1 MNQKPRLYDQIVIIT
16 AEYLGPAADRFLYR
30 QVTNHLGIP
39 PTALNKTDLQK
50 ILTWIQL
57 AMTILTNDE
66 QLVDEYMEQLKE
78 LVGNDKKL
86 THS

>member
-1 MNQKPRLYDQIVIIT
+1 MNQNLRLYDQIVIIT
-16 AEYLGPAADRFLYR
+16 AEYLGPAAERFLYR

-39 PTALNKTDLQK
+39 PTALNKRDLKQL
-50 ILTWIQL
+50 LTWIRL

-66 QLVDEYMEQLKE
+66 QLVDEYMDQLNQ
-78 LVGNDKKL
+78 LIGNDKKL